1 MSNNDIFVVIGTPLP
16 QPKKQHL
23 SGDNKR
29 ANPAKD
35 LERVTFFLQVKDEQG
50 RRRFHGAFT
59 GGFSAGYYNTVGS
72 AEGLDQVL
80 HIKYTPPSDGH
91 PQTSSPP
98 GTVDPASRPQ
108 GQKTSWTMKINRQG
122 HHMLSDAT
130 RLMATD
136 DFGTSG
142 SAQRDL
148 ARKSAAA
155 MSMRAS
161 GSILGALSDNMI
173 DDLIIPASE
182 SIGVRLL
189 KRMGWKPGQG
199 IGPRVSKRQRHPT
212 GDPLSDDDTPAHVT
226 FAPIDSALIL
236 FTNKSNHFGLGFDP
250 HKDAPEF
257 DVSAHAKTG
266 SRYLAA
272 AVSTSTGARLGFGV
286 LGESED
292 DEDGV
297 YGSGSNRRH
306 FTEREVDITVTS
318 NKRRKS
324 AVNSTQASS
333 RSTSSSAY
341 CSDGRPPLAGFVLIA
356 TKSQAPKW
364 YTAPDVPSDFI
375 PQHTFYDDGKK
386 MAPVKQHGQSKL
398 TADDRALV
406 LGETPINAPRRSVFE
421 YISAENKNRLDG
433 MLGFVLDVDGEK
445 HMRKDH
451 WEVPKMEKSAAEA
464 ALQGFIPFSD
474 NVSKQQRYKQYLNVQ
489 AGLSTE
495 TIEKV
500 EGFSGQDMTK
510 ELNEFVQAARIFKPL
525 STSMSSR
532 FTSASR
538 VFEIQQPAPGLRS
551 AADIQSTPAEKSA
564 PVQRVMERME
574 IPKSQAAKAAEMG
587 MFGPLTR
594 STVDFFPNK
603 LLCKR
608 FNVPDP
614 HPEHK
619 DVGPEAAKDL
629 LDKATMDSMMM
640 EGIPAGSLLSKEGS
654 MGTES
659 GAQLTAD
666 LADKG
671 PGAEAE
677 QELVEP
683 IQERPPMDIFKAIF
697 DDSDSDSDS
706 DTGRDAEADAEADS
720 TAANNVSNPLLEATA
735 MGQSIE
741 AENEGA
747 SSVPFRPMFTRR
759 TNRGARSPSLPSN
772 SPSQTPKIGFR
783 HVDGR
788 VREDKPDIESDDDQ
802 IGPKL
807 DLSERGTTTRR
818 QKSRNPAPSD
828 NDPRRHPIKDGED
841 TPGHPTPVS
850 STYNRDSD
858 SEDFI
863 GPPAPPTLATQ
874 STLPVANDL
883 VPDGQGQMEAESCEQ
898 ETRRESRSTKR
909 HESSASRMEEDERSR
924 SKRSRSERASRS
936 SRSHRRS
943 PSSERTSKSRRHGV
957 EDEDNE
963 RVSYD
968 NDEHYRKARSGE
980 SSSKRTRMAD
990 DHSRDRQ
997 PTNSHRERGTRD
1009 RDSTTHRKEHR
1020 SRPNDKNKE
1029 SDHERDHSR
1038 SSSSRRHR
1046 HSRSEKG
1053 SSRQSGH
1060 DREHKRTRGQS
1071 DDRHTNAR
1079 EDEDDSDDFW
1089 VEKESDSASAA
1100 KGSGMTDTVDPPQT
1114 ALPSRS
1120 RPRAAAFF

>member
-23 SGDNKR
+23 SGDSNKR
-29 ANPAKD
+29 ANATKD
-35 LERVTFFLQVKDEQG
+35 LE
-50 RRRFHGAFT
+50 
-59 GGFSAGYYNTVGS
+59 
-72 AEGLDQVL
+72 
-80 HIKYTPPSDGH
+80 
-91 PQTSSPP
+91 
-98 GTVDPASRPQ
+98 
-108 GQKTSWTMKINRQG
+108 
-122 HHMLSDAT
+122 MLSDAT
-130 RLMATD
+130 RLMAKD
-136 DFGTSG
+136 EFGTSG

-148 ARKSAAA
+148 ARKGAAA
-155 MSMRAS
+155 MNMQAS

-173 DDLIIPASE
+173 DDLIIASSE

-199 IGPRVSKRQRHPT
+199 IGPRVSRRQRHPT
-212 GDPLSDDDTPAHVT
+212 GDHLSDDDTPANVT

-257 DVSAHAKTG
+257 DVSAHSKHG

-272 AVSTSTGARLGFGV
+272 ADSASTGTRLGFGA
-286 LGESED
+286 LGDSED
-292 DEDGV
+292 DEDEV
-297 YGSGSNRRH
+297 YGYGSNRRH
-306 FTEREVDITVTS
+306 LMEREVDITATS

-324 AVNSTQASS
+324 ALGSTHSSS
-333 RSTSSSAY
+333 RSTPSSAY
-341 CSDGRPPLAGFVLIA
+341 CSDGRPPLAGFVLTI
-356 TKSQAPKW
+356 TELQDPKW
-364 YTAPDVPSDFI
+364 YIAPDVPSDFI
-375 PQHTFYDDGKK
+375 PRHTFSDDGKR

-433 MLGFVLDVDGEK
+433 MLGFVMDVDGEK

-464 ALQGFIPFSD
+464 ALQGFMPFSD

-500 EGFSGQDMTK
+500 EGFSGENMTK

-532 FTSASR
+532 FTSASK

-551 AADIQSTPAEKSA
+551 AADIQSTSADKSA
-564 PVQRVMERME
+564 PVHRVVERIV

-594 STVDFFPNK
+594 SMVDFFPNK

-629 LDKATMDSMMM
+629 LDKATMDSMMI
-640 EGIPAGSLLSKEGS
+640 GGVPTGSLLSEGS
-654 MGTES
+654 VNTES
-659 GAQLTAD
+659 GAQPTTD

-697 DDSDSDSDS
+697 DDSDSGSDS
-706 DTGRDAEADAEADS
+706 DTDMGADAETDS
-720 TAANNVSNPLLEATA
+720 TATSNAFNAPLEGTV
-735 MGQSIE
+735 MEQSV
-741 AENEGA
+741 ADENEGA

-759 TNRGARSPSLPSN
+759 ANTAAVSPSLPS
-772 SPSQTPKIGFR
+772 SSSSQAPKIGLP
-783 HVDGR
+783 HVDDR
-788 VREDKPDIESDDDQ
+788 VRDDKPDLESDDDQ
-802 IGPKL
+802 IGPRLNLSKL
-807 DLSERGTTTRR
+807 GMTSRQ
-818 QKSRNPAPSD
+818 QKSRNLAPTN
-828 NDPRRHPIKDGED
+828 NDTRRRPIKDEED
-841 TPGHPTPVS
+841 IPGHATP
-850 STYNRDSD
+850 STLSYNRDSD

-863 GPPAPPTLATQ
+863 GPPAPPTLVTHF
-874 STLPVANDL
+874 TPPIANDL
-883 VPDGQGQMEAESCEQ
+883 VPDGQGRKEVEGRGQ
-898 ETRRESRSTKR
+898 EIRRESRSSRR
-909 HESSASRMEEDERSR
+909 HESPAARMEEDEGSRSR
-924 SKRSRSERASRS
+924 RSRSERSSRS
-936 SRSHRRS
+936 SRRS
-943 PSSERTSKSRRHGV
+943 PSFERTSKSRRRRV
-957 EDEDNE
+957 EDDDNE
-963 RVSYD
+963 RVSND
-968 NDEHYRKARSGE
+968 NDEHRTKARSGE
-980 SSSKRTRMAD
+980 SSSKRTRVAD
-990 DHSRDRQ
+990 DHSRDRL
-997 PTNSHRERGTRD
+997 TADSHHERGTRD

-1020 SRPNDKNKE
+1020 SRHRSRE
-1029 SDHERDHSR
+1029 SDHEHDHSR
-1038 SSSSRRHR
+1038 SSSSRRR
-1046 HSRSEKG
+1046 KHSRSEKG
-1053 SSRQSGH
+1053 SSRHSGH
-1060 DREHKRTRGQS
+1060 DREHKRTRDRSG
-1071 DDRHTNAR
+1071 DRHTNTR
-1079 EDEDDSDDFW
+1079 EDEDDDDDFW
-1089 VEKESDSASAA
+1089 VEKESESVSAA
-1100 KGSGMTDTVDPPQT
+1100 KESGTTDTVKPTHT
-1114 ALPSRS
+1114 ALSSRS